1 MKIIKQKFPGY
12 KDNTKLIPYN
22 VLKEL
27 KKDYNISI
35 FQNETFNVPLLEKY
49 ILHILLTILSH
60 GFIFFYITMSGNYNI
75 YNVTYCIKTS
85 YMNECND
92 FQENKSII
100 FFYILYLFYLTFSAL
115 QIKYGFYDIK
125 RQSIFKDI
133 KSFHGLLFEIYKII
147 PFYYPIKNVIDW
159 TATPTCFGIFDWFKF
174 ENIYDDIFKTYRLK
188 YDLDET
194 PIGKQI
200 AKWIKIVVGGLT
212 STILVLIL
220 IVPLILF
227 SSLNPTSQINNVN
240 SAGVKIYMSFED
252 NNAQERNII
261 IFENNWAKYIN
272 NMTDEVWEAYNYS
285 KSYYTKTFPRD
296 QIQIISFYSDPENS
310 LSEFKLNH
318 INSSLDSLLNPNTT
332 ELVKCKLKIETDFI
346 RSMPSEART
355 VKKQSELLICDIKN
369 DINSEGCNGLRELYN
384 KMNSSYSI
392 DDTIAFNIT
401 GFSPIVKLGASVEP
415 INLGLEKELT
425 MPLIFKTKANN
436 IFEIYFRA
444 IKENNGIEY
453 HVLNEKVSSG
463 TFGYSVI
470 GFYSAFILVI
480 GTYVT
485 SFFRYDSSS
494 ITIREMPHPKI
505 LIIVCEGIKVSR
517 YLHDFKNEEYY
528 FNCLIEILRT
538 PEKVKQYT
546 SSTIKQFKK
555 REELPQ

>member
-1 MKIIKQKFPGY
+1 
-12 KDNTKLIPYN
+12 
-22 VLKEL
+22 
-27 KKDYNISI
+27 
-35 FQNETFNVPLLEKY
+35 
-49 ILHILLTILSH
+49 
-60 GFIFFYITMSGNYNI
+60 
-75 YNVTYCIKTS
+75 
-85 YMNECND
+85 
-92 FQENKSII
+92 
-100 FFYILYLFYLTFSAL
+100 
-115 QIKYGFYDIK
+115 
-125 RQSIFKDI
+125 
-133 KSFHGLLFEIYKII
+133 
-147 PFYYPIKNVIDW
+147 
-159 TATPTCFGIFDWFKF
+159 
-174 ENIYDDIFKTYRLK
+174 
-188 YDLDET
+188 
-194 PIGKQI
+194 
-200 AKWIKIVVGGLT
+200 
-212 STILVLIL
+212 
-220 IVPLILF
+220 
-227 SSLNPTSQINNVN
+227 
-240 SAGVKIYMSFED
+240 
-252 NNAQERNII
+252 
-261 IFENNWAKYIN
+261 
-272 NMTDEVWEAYNYS
+272 
-285 KSYYTKTFPRD
+285 
-296 QIQIISFYSDPENS
+296 
-310 LSEFKLNH
+310 
-318 INSSLDSLLNPNTT
+318 
-332 ELVKCKLKIETDFI
+332 
-346 RSMPSEART
+346 
-355 VKKQSELLICDIKN
+355 
-369 DINSEGCNGLRELYN
+369 
-384 KMNSSYSI
+384 MNSSYSI